1 MIMNNIKV
9 SLTCFLCLSVL
20 FCNNILG
27 QGPVPFSL
35 APIAMKAQQF
45 HDSTYFLQTT
55 GWAKNDSVEFSKYMA
70 LDRNLDSLLAMANYM
85 QILNKYNL
93 AIYYE
98 AKKNDQEAIQCY
110 KEILRFPF
118 WGHYHNYK
126 FSFNKNLSFNF
137 IFFELYHKSGRSL
150 IWLYEKNKNLNA
162 LLNLNFVPAS
172 YNFVMPSLKSAIES
186 LGGEWPY
193 KDMIFDDSHLYRKEI
208 IDQITNPK
216 NIQNVDP
223 PKKKN

>member
-1 MIMNNIKV
+1 MNNIKV
-9 SLTCFLCLSVL
+9 SLICFLCLSVL

-93 AIYYE
+93 GVEQIL
-98 AKKNDQEAIQCY
+98 DY
-110 KEILRFPF
+110 KIISEDE
-118 WGHYHNYK
+118 
-126 FSFNKNLSFNF
+126 F
-137 IFFELYHKSGRSL
+137 IFIYD
-150 IWLYEKNKNLNA
+150 
-162 LLNLNFVPAS
+162 
-172 YNFVMPSLKSAIES
+172 
-186 LGGEWPY
+186 LG
-193 KDMIFDDSHLYRKEI
+193 
-208 IDQITNPK
+208 ITNVYKHVRRDENDWSPYLTVLLGQTPQQRFRFSSVLPK
-216 NIQNVDP
+216 DY
-223 PKKKN
+223 

>member
-55 GWAKNDSVEFSKYMA
+55 GWAKSDSVEFSTYMT

-93 AIYYE
+93 GVEQILDYKIISEDEFIFIYDLGITNVYKHVRRDENDWSPYLTVLLGQTPQQRFRFSSVLPKDYWELKDKIITFKLIDVEKVEVLENCVKIRDVDFKAIKERMAKHLEDGKKYLDSKQI
-98 AKKNDQEAIQCY
+98 KKN
-110 KEILRFPF
+110 K
-118 WGHYHNYK
+118 
-126 FSFNKNLSFNF
+126 
-137 IFFELYHKSGRSL
+137 
-150 IWLYEKNKNLNA
+150 
-162 LLNLNFVPAS
+162 
-172 YNFVMPSLKSAIES
+172 
-186 LGGEWPY
+186 
-193 KDMIFDDSHLYRKEI
+193 
-208 IDQITNPK
+208 
-216 NIQNVDP
+216 
-223 PKKKN
+223 